1 MNTHFKF
8 CEDRLER
15 ITDWM
20 QNHVTQGRLAGLSVQ
35 IARPNHII
43 YKHHC
48 GLADREAGIK
58 VDDQTLWRIYS
69 MTKPITSLAVMM
81 LYERGLFQLDQPI
94 SDFIPDFHTQGVWK
108 DDGKAALKTEGLH
121 RPVTVHDLLT
131 HQSGVIYGDPLGN
144 ALELAYDKLNI
155 RGGAH
160 ALSTQKVVQALAKL
174 PLAFQPGERWEYGY
188 STDILGYLVEVL
200 SGMPL
205 SQFFQSQILDPLNM
219 VNTGF
224 KQRENASVRLASS
237 YGSTQNGLE
246 LLANA
251 QDPNYGAN
259 VTFESGGAGLLS
271 TLQDYQKLA
280 NLFLG
285 RGEVEGI
292 RLLGRK
298 TFDFFVQNQL
308 DGDLASHGQSHFSET
323 TFEGVGF
330 GLGMMVM
337 IDPVRAKLLASKG
350 EFGWGGMASTAFWID
365 PVENYSVILMTQ
377 LIPSS
382 TYTLRRDLRVLTQQA
397 LI

>member
-1 MNTHFKF
+1 
-8 CEDRLER
+8 
-15 ITDWM
+15 
-20 QNHVTQGRLAGLSVQ
+20 
-35 IARPNHII
+35 
-43 YKHHC
+43 
-48 GLADREAGIK
+48 
-58 VDDQTLWRIYS
+58 
-69 MTKPITSLAVMM
+69 
-81 LYERGLFQLDQPI
+81 
-94 SDFIPDFHTQGVWK
+94 
-108 DDGKAALKTEGLH
+108 
-121 RPVTVHDLLT
+121 VTVHDLLT